1 MGQKRRPR
9 AGRSAARSPEVVARL
24 ERLRQQTV
32 ERRAAAREKE
42 KTVTAAVRGYISAWH
57 AIRIIEQRRD
67 QEIASLRQQIDDTTA
82 RAAAEIAEYH
92 RAQADNAATIQ
103 AQGHN
108 DTEIAKLLE
117 ITPKQARQLLAT
129 ARQTGAAQER
139 RDGQSTPQHT
149 EKPATQQ
156 VSPPQSVRSPTEAT
170 DARSTVHVETA
181 EDWRPTSRG

>member
-9 AGRSAARSPEVVARL
+9 TGRGAARSPEVVARL

-42 KTVTAAVRGYISAWH
+42 KTVTGAVRGYISAWH
-57 AIRIIEQRRD
+57 AIRVIEQRRD

-92 RAQADNAATIQ
+92 HAQADSAATIH

-108 DTEIAKLLE
+108 DTEIAELLE
-117 ITPKQARQLLAT
+117 ITPKQVRQLLAT
-129 ARQTGAAQER
+129 ARQSGAAQQH

-149 EKPATQQ
+149 GKPATQQ
-156 VSPPQSVRSPTEAT
+156 VSPPQSVTSPTEAS
-170 DARSTVHVETA
+170 DARSTVRIEIA
-181 EDWRPTSRG
+181 DDGRPTSRG